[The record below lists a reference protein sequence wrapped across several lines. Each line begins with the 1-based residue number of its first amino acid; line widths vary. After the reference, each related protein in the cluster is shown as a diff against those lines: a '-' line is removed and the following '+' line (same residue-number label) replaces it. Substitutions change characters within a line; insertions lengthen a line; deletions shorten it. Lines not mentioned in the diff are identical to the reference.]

1 MTSITARLVR
11 RLEHFAPLS
20 AHERH
25 ALDDAAGTVRRF
37 ESRDDLAKQG
47 DPVQGI
53 FGIIDGFACRYK
65 ILPDGRR
72 QTLAFLLPGDL
83 CDPRTFLLSRMDHS
97 VAALGPVEASVFARE
112 AIQQL
117 SMLPNLAHA
126 MAWSALVQHSISR
139 EWLLNVGHR
148 SSFERISHLFCEVY
162 ARLDAVGLASDQ
174 SCDVPL
180 TQTEIADALAI
191 SPVHV
196 NRTLMELRHTGL
208 VSFHGKRLVIH
219 EMAALRRA
227 AGFNPTY
234 LHLRRDQ
241 P

>member
-1 MTSITARLVR
+1 
-11 RLEHFAPLS
+11 
-20 AHERH
+20 
-25 ALDDAAGTVRRF
+25 
-37 ESRDDLAKQG
+37 
-47 DPVQGI
+47 
-53 FGIIDGFACRYK
+53 
-65 ILPDGRR
+65 
-72 QTLAFLLPGDL
+72 
-83 CDPRTFLLSRMDHS
+83 
-97 VAALGPVEASVFARE
+97 
-112 AIQQL
+112 
-117 SMLPNLAHA
+117 